1 MKRLNKY
8 WIVVG
13 VIALTL
19 IIMGTGLQGV
29 VAKDI
34 TLPGISEVAI
44 VNGVENPVPVSGE
57 VSVNG
62 TADVNVTNESLIVD
76 INNSPDNPLLV
87 SDIGSDSRQS
97 FSWMGDFT
105 PDLPGT
111 AKAYSESY
119 IVPAGK
125 RLVIEWVNAWA
136 KFSTGNLFDPSTSLM
151 MPAIDLYDPI
161 TGNKP
166 YYLNIETYA
175 LPSMQ
180 VINVANESIKM
191 VIDEGIHVT
200 LVFFDFNSNALNYAD
215 KSFYVSGYLEDN

>member
-1 MKRLNKY
+1 MRRLNKY
-8 WIVVG
+8 WVVVG
-13 VIALTL
+13 VITLTL

-34 TLPGISEVAI
+34 TLPDLADVTI
-44 VNGVENPVPVSGE
+44 VNDANNPVPVTGE
-57 VSVNG
+57 VSVDG
-62 TADVNVTNESLIVD
+62 TVDVNVTNESLVVD
-76 INNSPDNPLLV
+76 VNNSTDNPLLE
-87 SDIGSDSRQS
+87 SDIGSTSRQS

-136 KFSTGNLFDPSTSLM
+136 KFSTPNLFDPSTSLM
-151 MPAIDLYDPI
+151 MPAIDLYDPF

-175 LPSMQ
+175 LPYLQ
-180 VINVANESIKM
+180 VLNVANESIKM

-200 LVFFDFNSNALNYAD
+200 LLFDDFGSDALYWAD
-215 KSFYVSGYLEDN
+215 KSFYVSGYLEDM